1 MKIINN
7 NEYKIMYGVEFINS
21 KEVKEIEDKEIVK
34 LLLSQP
40 NVEEF
45 VDKADLK
52 KVEEENKKLKEELKE
67 VKKDMDCGITLENC
81 QDYKEND
88 IIEIYELV
96 EIKR

>member
-67 VKKDMDCGITLENC
+67 VKKDTSKKG
-81 QDYKEND
+81 K
-88 IIEIYELV
+88 
-96 EIKR
+96 K

>member
-1 MKIINN
+1 
-7 NEYKIMYGVEFINS
+7 MYGVEFINS

-67 VKKDMDCGITLENC
+67 VKKDTSKKG
-81 QDYKEND
+81 K
-88 IIEIYELV
+88 
-96 EIKR
+96 K

>member
-1 MKIINN
+1 
-7 NEYKIMYGVEFINS
+7 MYGVEFINS
-21 KEVKEIEDKEIVK
+21 KEVKEIEDKEIIQ

-67 VKKDMDCGITLENC
+67 VKKDTSKKG
-81 QDYKEND
+81 K
-88 IIEIYELV
+88 
-96 EIKR
+96 K